1 MSAKRILVLN
11 PNSNVS
17 VTLGIVESLSNH
29 YVNPDIDVQCETLAE
44 GPFGIESDED
54 IASVVPLIKAT
65 IEAASEFDAYVI
77 ACYSDPGL
85 AACRELSEKPVFGI
99 QQSALETAIS
109 YGGRFG
115 VLALSDESIERH
127 VIYIRQLGYEQQL
140 AGELPLHVTVDEA
153 VNDGE
158 TMRKIVIQGRRLI
171 EESGA
176 GVVILGC
183 AGMAAHRKDA
193 EQILGVP
200 VIEPTQAAVSVA
212 AVECRMSNKRNI
224 EYRTG
229 NGEFRS
235 RSHS

>member
-1 MSAKRILVLN
+1 VSAKRILVLN

-54 IASVVPLIKAT
+54 IASVVPLIKAK
-65 IEAASEFDAYVI
+65 IEAASEFDAFVI

-158 TMRKIVIQGRRLI
+158 TMRN
-171 EESGA
+171 A

>member
-54 IASVVPLIKAT
+54 IASVVPLIKAK
-65 IEAASEFDAYVI
+65 IEAASEFDAFVI

-158 TMRKIVIQGRRLI
+158 TMRN
-171 EESGA
+171 A